1 MLKDY
6 FEEREL
12 YFPVYGLKQVIN
24 SIVKTY
30 IHTYFILLPPQR
42 GFSGT
47 III

>member
-24 SIVKTY
+24 RIVKTY
-30 IHTYFILLPPQR
+30 IHTLYCYLPKGAFQEQ
-42 GFSGT
+42 
-47 III
+47 